1 MIRNIVGFTRRDC
14 HIARIVSPNF
24 LFVMKLDE
32 FDNRVGKMNTMR
44 VQTKKGTFFFTSKKD
59 IEQFFCCSFERV
71 NKTNPIER
79 EPDMVLIPYIN
90 INRRGKTYY
99 NIENKQNI

>member
-1 MIRNIVGFTRRDC
+1 MIKNIVGFTRRDC

-32 FDNRVGKMNTMR
+32 EFDNRVGKMNTMR
-44 VQTKKGTFFFTSKKD
+44 VQTKKGTFYFTSKKD
-59 IEQFFCCSFERV
+59 IEQFFGCSFERV

-79 EPDMVLIPYIN
+79 EFDMVWLPYIN

-99 NIENKQNI
+99 NIENKQ

>member
-24 LFVMKLDE
+24 FIVMRLDE
-32 FDNRVGKMNTMR
+32 FDNRVGRMNTMK
-44 VQTKKGTFFFTSKKD
+44 VKTKKGTFFFTSKKD
-59 IEQFFCCSFERV
+59 IEQFFGCSFERV

-79 EPDMVLIPYIN
+79 EPDMVLIPYVN

-99 NIENKQNI
+99 NIENKQ

>member
-24 LFVMKLDE
+24 LFVMRIKE

-59 IEQFFCCSFERV
+59 IEQFFGCSFERV
-71 NKTNPIER
+71 NKTNPIEI
-79 EPDMVLIPYIN
+79 EFDMVLLPYVN

-99 NIENKQNI
+99 NIENKQ